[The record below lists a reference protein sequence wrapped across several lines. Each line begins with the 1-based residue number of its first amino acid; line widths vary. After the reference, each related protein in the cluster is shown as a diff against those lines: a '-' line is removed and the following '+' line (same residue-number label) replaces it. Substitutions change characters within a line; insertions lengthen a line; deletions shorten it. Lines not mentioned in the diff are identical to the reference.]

1 MRDTKATRA
10 IAALALVGGLGSLF
24 LSFYPIPPRPNRPL
38 HEALG
43 QALAEEALRLQGK
56 GGRLVVI
63 IRETSE
69 FESPATALQWTAFQR
84 ALRQAGQTVAQTK
97 RIKID
102 PLRVVSVPAGDFF
115 DLIRKSSEKDVIV
128 SFMGPPALNEAQV
141 AQLAGKRARIVAL
154 CTGGTPA
161 QVDLRPLFAGDLL
174 HAAVVS
180 RRTVA
185 VTGSEPTTTRGWFDR
200 FYRVITPDNLSDLPP
215 FRVQP

>member
-10 IAALALVGGLGSLF
+10 IASLALLGALGSLF
-24 LSFYPIPPRPNRPL
+24 LSFYPIPPRPNRLL

-43 QALAEEALRLQGK
+43 QVLAEEALRLQGK

-63 IRETSE
+63 VRETSE
-69 FESPATALQWTAFQR
+69 FDSPATALQSKGFHR
-84 ALRQAGQTVAQTK
+84 AVLKAGQKVAQTK

-102 PLRVVSVPAGDFF
+102 PLRVVVVPPGDFF

-128 SFMGPPALNEAQV
+128 SFMGPPALNETQV

-154 CTGGTPA
+154 CTGDTPN
-161 QVDLRPLFAGDLL
+161 QVDLRRLFASDLL
-174 HAAVVS
+174 HAAIVS
-180 RRTVA
+180 RRNVPA
-185 VTGSEPTTTRGWFDR
+185 GGPEPTDARARFDR

-215 FRVQP
+215 VQAKP